1 MMVLPEGGSLYQHN
15 LSMIVDGHTG
25 IEHALPIASGYQD
38 MIQLWTGT
46 DVGYTPTMVVGYGG
60 LSGEYYWYQH
70 TRVYENQRLR
80 AFVPPFAYEPRAR
93 RRIHADDGDW
103 NHFSIAR
110 LSKQLSDAGVMVN
123 LGAHGQREGLGA
135 HWELWMFVQGGMT
148 PLEAIRACT
157 FNSARYLG
165 LDADIGS
172 IEVGKLADLAVIE
185 GNPLE
190 NIRLTEKVRY
200 TILNGRI
207 YDAATMNQIGNHP
220 AKRRPFFWE
229 AQK

>member
-1 MMVLPEGGSLYQHN
+1 M
-15 LSMIVDGHTG
+15 
-25 IEHALPIASGYQD
+25 IASDSQAMGRIGEVICRTWQTAHKMKVQRGPLSPDPSHHDNFRAKRY
-38 MIQLWTGT
+38 
-46 DVGYTPTMVVGYGG
+46 VAKYTINPAIT
-60 LSGEYYWYQH
+60 
-70 TRVYENQRLR
+70 
-80 AFVPPFAYEPRAR
+80 
-93 RRIHADDGDW
+93 
-103 NHFSIAR
+103 
-110 LSKQLSDAGVMVN
+110 
-123 LGAHGQREGLGA
+123 HGISHE
-135 HWELWMFVQGGMT
+135 V
-148 PLEAIRACT
+148 
-157 FNSARYLG
+157 
-165 LDADIGS
+165 GS